1 MIPIRDTIPHRRA
14 PVMTWAIIAVNVA
27 IFLYELTLPPQDL
40 ERLVYMFGIV
50 PARYSHPEW
59 THDFPITVD
68 VAQKLGL
75 KVRSDMP
82 PEFLQLMSLFP
93 QPVRRQPSVEY
104 IPTRRRAEQPS
115 PPQNLA

>member
-59 THDFPITVD
+59 
-68 VAQKLGL
+68 AQWMGL
-75 KVRSDMP
+75 RADNYWP
-82 PEFLQLMSLFP
+82 FL
-93 QPVRRQPSVEY
+93 
-104 IPTRRRAEQPS
+104 T
-115 PPQNLA
+115 

>member
-50 PARYSHPEW
+50 PARYSHPE
-59 THDFPITVD
+59 
-68 VAQKLGL
+68 
-75 KVRSDMP
+75 
-82 PEFLQLMSLFP
+82 
-93 QPVRRQPSVEY
+93 
-104 IPTRRRAEQPS
+104 
-115 PPQNLA
+115 